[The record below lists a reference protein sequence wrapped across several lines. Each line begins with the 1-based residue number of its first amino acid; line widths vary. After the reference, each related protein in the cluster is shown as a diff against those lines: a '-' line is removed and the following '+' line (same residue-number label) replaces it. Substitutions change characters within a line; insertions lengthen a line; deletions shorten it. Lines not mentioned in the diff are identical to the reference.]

1 MIELPRIINYKKT
14 KEGKYNIVVSGANLN
29 NDAILKL
36 ESGFPVNVN
45 VEIVDEN
52 KITLKQRKKI
62 FALLNDIC
70 LFTGQPQEDL
80 RQQFQ
85 FYLEMIK
92 GYERISLTN
101 TTRHIASELIDI
113 IMAWVFQ
120 NDIPLNYK
128 TSDLMKNDQTFLYL
142 ATVHRKCVICGK
154 SNSELAH
161 YHAVGR
167 GRNRRKIDH
176 TDNRVLALCHEHH
189 QTQHD
194 MGMDGFNAKYHLTD
208 SWVKVNGRLNKMLK
222 GESNGTE

>member
-1 MIELPRIINYKKT
+1 MTKVTRYKQSNGRYSVVVENVDLT
-14 KEGKYNIVVSGANLN
+14 DDALLLLDNGYPLDVNFEVIDGK
-29 NDAILKL
+29 
-36 ESGFPVNVN
+36 
-45 VEIVDEN
+45 
-52 KITLKQRKKI
+52 KITVQQRKKI
-62 FALLNDIC
+62 FALLNDIY

-101 TTRHIASELIDI
+101 TTRHIASELIDTI
-113 IMAWVFQ
+113 IAWVFQ

-154 SNSELAH
+154 YGELAH

-176 TDNRVLALCHEHH
+176 TDNRVLALCHSHH
-189 QTQHD
+189 REQHD
-194 MGMDGFNAKYHLTD
+194 IGMDSFNGKYHLTD
-208 SWVKVNGRLNKMLK
+208 SWVQVNGRLNKMLK
-222 GESNGTE
+222 GEKTD